1 MSFKSRSNSFKTHSK
16 SFQVKLSYKN
26 QRGLK
31 CPYFCVCGV
40 MKINTIKA
48 KSMAALTGGLEKFEN
63 SKDIVKN
70 ADFKSLET
78 FIKQYLNTADKKQ
91 RAELS
96 KEFRKRH
103 LELYEF
109 LKSNSELVNAETE
122 INKMISDIMN
132 GDTASSEDK
141 KLSNLFEIIEE
152 GIK

>member
-1 MSFKSRSNSFKTHSK
+1 MSFKSLSNSFKTHLK

-31 CPYFCVCGV
+31 CPYFCACGV
-40 MKINTIKA
+40 IKINTIKA

-96 KEFRKRH
+96 EEFRKRH

-122 INKMISDIMN
+122 INKMVSDIIN

-141 KLSNLFEIIEE
+141 KLSNLFEMIEE

>member
-1 MSFKSRSNSFKTHSK
+1 MSFKSRSNSFKTHSE

-31 CPYFCVCGV
+31 CPYFCACGV
-40 MKINTIKA
+40 IKINTIKA

-96 KEFRKRH
+96 EEFRKRH

-109 LKSNSELVNAETE
+109 LKSNSELINAETE

>member
-1 MSFKSRSNSFKTHSK
+1 
-16 SFQVKLSYKN
+16 VKLSYKN

-31 CPYFCVCGV
+31 CPYFCACGV
-40 MKINTIKA
+40 IKINMIKA

-96 KEFRKRH
+96 EEFRKRH